1 MQELFKKFSSKK
13 ENHIKNLISL
23 HEEGNTVPFI
33 ARYRKEQTGG
43 MDEIE
48 IREIIEKYKYL
59 LNLKA
64 RKDEVLKR
72 IEEKGKLT
80 DELKNSII
88 KAATLKEVDDLYA
101 PYKSKRKTKA
111 DIAREHGLQ
120 PLAEFVKYSDDD
132 NKIYTEGE
140 KYTDNGKIS
149 TAYEALNM
157 ACDIISEEIGHDLEV
172 KNRLREIYSIE
183 GVLTSVVKEKKTGYY
198 EDYYDFKSLVKDLP
212 EHRILAIFRGESQKE
227 LKVKISAD
235 EEMLYNSI
243 ASILLKNGFE
253 LNTFVIKSIRSALKR
268 MLEPSI
274 ELEIRNELKERAEK
288 QAIKVFAENLKN
300 LLLTPPVKNRRIL
313 GIDPAFRTGC
323 KFAAVDERGRLLD
336 YGVIYPTE
344 PQSDYINSKN
354 TLLDVIKEHRINII
368 TIGNGTGSR
377 QTEEFVDKVI
387 QEENLDITY
396 TIVSE
401 AGASV
406 YSASSE
412 AAKEFPDLD
421 VTIRGAVSIARRVLD
436 PLAEFVKID
445 PKSIGVGMYQHDVNQ
460 NLLQKTLD
468 EVVED
473 VVNNVGVDLNTA
485 SPSLLKYVAGLNR
498 NIADKIYKLR
508 QEKNK
513 FSSRKDLLKVAG
525 VGEDIF
531 RQCAGFL
538 KIYDG
543 DEPLDKMFIHPESY
557 DFVYSLLSR
566 LDVNVKNAN
575 MLSLVLKNKNISEI
589 KNKFDIGELTFQ
601 DIVEN
606 LQKPD
611 LDIRDNVD
619 PLVFKKGILKI
630 EDLKPGMQ
638 LTGKISN
645 VVDFGAFVD
654 IGLKNDGLV
663 HISQLAEKFIKHPSE
678 IVSVGQTVSAKV
690 IDVDKQRGRISL
702 SLR

>member
-1 MQELFKKFSSKK
+1 MQDFLKKYEKK
-13 ENHIKNLISL
+13 SNYVKNLVSL
-23 HEEGNTVPFI
+23 YEAGNTVPFI

-48 IREIIEKYKYL
+48 IRALLEDYEYYL
-59 LNLKA
+59 SLKN
-64 RKDEVLKR
+64 RKKDVLAK
-72 IEEKGKLT
+72 IDEKGKLT
-80 DELKNSII
+80 DNLKASILN
-88 KAATLKEVDDLYA
+88 ANTLKEVEDLYL

-111 DIAREHGLQ
+111 EIARETGLET
-120 PLAEFVKYSDDD
+120 LADIIKSTENESEIYSHAENYINNENVNSAD
-132 NKIYTEGE
+132 IAVT
-140 KYTDNGKIS
+140 
-149 TAYEALNM
+149 M
-157 ACDIISEEIGHDLEV
+157 ACDIIVEEIGHDIEI
-172 KNRLREIYSIE
+172 KNRLRELFFHK
-183 GVLTSVVKEKKTGYY
+183 GVLTSFAKEMKTRQF
-198 EDYYDFKSLVKDLP
+198 EDYYDFSCPVKNMA

-227 LKVKISAD
+227 LRVKID
-235 EEMLYNSI
+235 VEEELLFNSI
-243 ASILLKNGFE
+243 YSILQNRE
-253 LNTFVIKSIRSALKR
+253 IALNSMVIKSVHKALKR
-268 MLEPSI
+268 MLEPSL
-274 ELEIRNELKERAEK
+274 ELELRNELKNKAEK

-406 YSASSE
+406 YSASEE
-412 AAKEFPDLD
+412 AAKEFPALD

-460 NLLQKTLD
+460 KLLQKTLD

-513 FSSRKDLLKVAG
+513 FSSRKDLLKVTG
-525 VGEDIF
+525 IGEDIF

-557 DFVYSLLSR
+557 DFVYSLLSH
-566 LDVNVKNAN
+566 LNVNVKNAN
-575 MLSLVLKNKNISEI
+575 MLSLALKNKNISEI
-589 KNKFDIGELTFQ
+589 KNKFDVGELTFQ
-601 DIVEN
+601 DIIEN

-619 PLVFKKGILKI
+619 PLVFKKGILRI

-638 LTGKISN
+638 LTGKITN

-663 HISQLAEKFIKHPSE
+663 HISEITERFVKHPGE
-678 IVSVGQTVSAKV
+678 VVSVGQVVTARV
-690 IDVDKQRGRISL
+690 INVDESRGRISL

>member
-1 MQELFKKFSSKK
+1 MQDFLKKYEKK
-13 ENHIKNLISL
+13 SNYVKNLVNL
-23 HEEGNTVPFI
+23 YEAGNTVPFI

-48 IREIIEKYKYL
+48 IRALLEDYEYYL
-59 LNLKA
+59 SLKN
-64 RKDEVLKR
+64 RKKDVLAK
-72 IEEKGKLT
+72 IDEKGKLT
-80 DELKNSII
+80 DNLKASILN
-88 KAATLKEVDDLYA
+88 ANTLKEVEDLYL

-111 DIAREHGLQ
+111 EIARETGLET
-120 PLAEFVKYSDDD
+120 LADIIKSTENESEIYSHAENYINNENVNSAD
-132 NKIYTEGE
+132 IAVT
-140 KYTDNGKIS
+140 
-149 TAYEALNM
+149 M
-157 ACDIISEEIGHDLEV
+157 ACDIIVEEIGHDIEI
-172 KNRLREIYSIE
+172 KNRLRELFFHK
-183 GVLTSVVKEKKTGYY
+183 GVLTSFAKEMKTRQF
-198 EDYYDFKSLVKDLP
+198 EDYYDFSCPVKNMA

-227 LKVKISAD
+227 LRVKID
-235 EEMLYNSI
+235 VEEELLFNSI
-243 ASILLKNGFE
+243 YSILQNRE
-253 LNTFVIKSIRSALKR
+253 IALNSMVIKSVHKALKR
-268 MLEPSI
+268 MLEPSL
-274 ELEIRNELKERAEK
+274 ELELRNELKNKAEK

-406 YSASSE
+406 YSASEE
-412 AAKEFPDLD
+412 AAKEFPALD

-460 NLLQKTLD
+460 KLLQKTLD

-513 FSSRKDLLKVAG
+513 FSSRKDLLKVTG
-525 VGEDIF
+525 IGEDIF

-557 DFVYSLLSR
+557 DFVYSLLSH
-566 LDVNVKNAN
+566 LNVNVKNAN
-575 MLSLVLKNKNISEI
+575 MLSLALKNKNISEI
-589 KNKFDIGELTFQ
+589 KNKFDVGELTFQ
-601 DIVEN
+601 DIIEN

-619 PLVFKKGILKI
+619 PLVFKKGILRI

-638 LTGKISN
+638 LTGKITN

-663 HISQLAEKFIKHPSE
+663 HISEITERFVKHPGE
-678 IVSVGQTVSAKV
+678 VVSVGQVVTARVLN
-690 IDVDKQRGRISL
+690 VDESRGRISL

>member
-1 MQELFKKFSSKK
+1 MQDFLKKYEKK
-13 ENHIKNLISL
+13 SNYVKNLVNL
-23 HEEGNTVPFI
+23 YEAGNTVPFI

-48 IREIIEKYKYL
+48 IRALLEDYEYYL
-59 LNLKA
+59 SLKN
-64 RKDEVLKR
+64 RKKDVLAK
-72 IEEKGKLT
+72 IDEKGKLT
-80 DELKNSII
+80 DNLKASILN
-88 KAATLKEVDDLYA
+88 ANTLKEVEDLYL

-111 DIAREHGLQ
+111 EIARETGLET
-120 PLAEFVKYSDDD
+120 LADIIKSTENESEIYSHAENYINNENVNSAD
-132 NKIYTEGE
+132 IAVT
-140 KYTDNGKIS
+140 
-149 TAYEALNM
+149 M
-157 ACDIISEEIGHDLEV
+157 ACDIIVEEIGHDIEI
-172 KNRLREIYSIE
+172 KNRLRELFFHK
-183 GVLTSVVKEKKTGYY
+183 GVLTSFAKEMKTRQF
-198 EDYYDFKSLVKDLP
+198 EDYYDFSCPVKNMA

-227 LKVKISAD
+227 LRVKID
-235 EEMLYNSI
+235 VEEELLFNSI
-243 ASILLKNGFE
+243 YSILQNRE
-253 LNTFVIKSIRSALKR
+253 IALNSMVVKSVHKALKR
-268 MLEPSI
+268 MLEPSL
-274 ELEIRNELKERAEK
+274 ELELRNELKNKAEK

-406 YSASSE
+406 YSASEE
-412 AAKEFPDLD
+412 AAKEFPALD

-460 NLLQKTLD
+460 KLLQKTLD

-513 FSSRKDLLKVAG
+513 FSSRKDLLKVTG
-525 VGEDIF
+525 IGEDIF

-557 DFVYSLLSR
+557 DFVYSLLSH
-566 LDVNVKNAN
+566 LNVNVKNAN
-575 MLSLVLKNKNISEI
+575 MLSLALKNKNISEI
-589 KNKFDIGELTFQ
+589 KNKFDVGELTFQ
-601 DIVEN
+601 DIIEN

-619 PLVFKKGILKI
+619 PLVFKKGILRI

-638 LTGKISN
+638 LTGKITN

-663 HISQLAEKFIKHPSE
+663 HISEITERFVKHPGE
-678 IVSVGQTVSAKV
+678 VVSVGQVVTARVLN
-690 IDVDKQRGRISL
+690 VDESRGRISL

>member
-1 MQELFKKFSSKK
+1 MQDFLKKYEKK
-13 ENHIKNLISL
+13 SNYVKNLVSL
-23 HEEGNTVPFI
+23 YEAGNTVPFI

-48 IREIIEKYKYL
+48 IRALLEDYEYYL
-59 LNLKA
+59 SLKN
-64 RKDEVLKR
+64 RKKDVLAK
-72 IEEKGKLT
+72 IDEKGKLT
-80 DELKNSII
+80 DNLKASILN
-88 KAATLKEVDDLYA
+88 ANTLKEVEDLYL

-111 DIAREHGLQ
+111 EIARETGLET
-120 PLAEFVKYSDDD
+120 LADIIKSTENESEIYSHAENYINNENVNSAD
-132 NKIYTEGE
+132 IAVT
-140 KYTDNGKIS
+140 
-149 TAYEALNM
+149 M
-157 ACDIISEEIGHDLEV
+157 ACDIIVEEIGHDIEI
-172 KNRLREIYSIE
+172 KNRLRELFFHK
-183 GVLTSVVKEKKTGYY
+183 GVLTSFAKEMKTRQF
-198 EDYYDFKSLVKDLP
+198 EDYYDFSCPVKNMA

-227 LKVKISAD
+227 LRVKID
-235 EEMLYNSI
+235 VEEELLFNSI
-243 ASILLKNGFE
+243 YSILQNRE
-253 LNTFVIKSIRSALKR
+253 IALNSMVIKSVHKALKR
-268 MLEPSI
+268 MLEPSL
-274 ELEIRNELKERAEK
+274 ELELRNELKNKAEK

-406 YSASSE
+406 YSASEE
-412 AAKEFPDLD
+412 AAKEFPALD

-460 NLLQKTLD
+460 KLLQKTLD

-513 FSSRKDLLKVAG
+513 FSSRKDLLKVTG
-525 VGEDIF
+525 IGEDIF

-557 DFVYSLLSR
+557 DFVYSLLSH
-566 LDVNVKNAN
+566 LNVNVKNAN
-575 MLSLVLKNKNISEI
+575 MLSLALKNKNISEI
-589 KNKFDIGELTFQ
+589 KNKFDVGELTFQ
-601 DIVEN
+601 DIIEN

-619 PLVFKKGILKI
+619 PLVFKKGILRI

-638 LTGKISN
+638 LTGKITN

-663 HISQLAEKFIKHPSE
+663 HISEITERFVKHPGE
-678 IVSVGQTVSAKV
+678 VVSVGQVVTARVLN
-690 IDVDKQRGRISL
+690 VDESRGRISL

>member
-1 MQELFKKFSSKK
+1 MQDFLKKYEKK
-13 ENHIKNLISL
+13 SNYVKNLVNL
-23 HEEGNTVPFI
+23 YEAGNTVPFI

-48 IREIIEKYKYL
+48 IRALLEDYEYYL
-59 LNLKA
+59 SLKN
-64 RKDEVLKR
+64 RKKDVLAK
-72 IEEKGKLT
+72 IDEKGKLT
-80 DELKNSII
+80 DNLKASILN
-88 KAATLKEVDDLYA
+88 ANTLKEVEDLYL

-111 DIAREHGLQ
+111 EIARETGLET
-120 PLAEFVKYSDDD
+120 LADIIKSTENESEIYSHAENYINNENVNSAD
-132 NKIYTEGE
+132 IAVT
-140 KYTDNGKIS
+140 
-149 TAYEALNM
+149 M
-157 ACDIISEEIGHDLEV
+157 ACDIIVEEIGHDIEI
-172 KNRLREIYSIE
+172 KNRLRELFFHK
-183 GVLTSVVKEKKTGYY
+183 GVLTSFAKEMKTRQF
-198 EDYYDFKSLVKDLP
+198 EDYYDFSCPVKNMA

-227 LKVKISAD
+227 LRVKID
-235 EEMLYNSI
+235 VEEELLFNSI
-243 ASILLKNGFE
+243 YSILQNRE
-253 LNTFVIKSIRSALKR
+253 IALNSMVIKSVHKALKR
-268 MLEPSI
+268 MLEPSL
-274 ELEIRNELKERAEK
+274 ELELRNELKNKAEK

-406 YSASSE
+406 YSASEE
-412 AAKEFPDLD
+412 AAKEFPALD

-460 NLLQKTLD
+460 KLLQKTLD

-513 FSSRKDLLKVAG
+513 FSSRKDLLKVTG
-525 VGEDIF
+525 IGEDIF

-557 DFVYSLLSR
+557 DFVYSLLSH
-566 LDVNVKNAN
+566 LNVNVKNAN
-575 MLSLVLKNKNISEI
+575 MLSLALKNKNISEI
-589 KNKFDIGELTFQ
+589 KNKFDVGELTFQ
-601 DIVEN
+601 DIIEN

-619 PLVFKKGILKI
+619 PLVFKKGILRI

-638 LTGKISN
+638 LTGKITN

-663 HISQLAEKFIKHPSE
+663 HISEITERFVKHPGE
-678 IVSVGQTVSAKV
+678 VVSVGQVVTARV
-690 IDVDKQRGRISL
+690 INVDESRGRISL